1 MMLNKILHTLLM
13 LLTISFFAGCGYHI
27 GFIKHPQIDSLAVAP
42 AVNETPIYNTASEMR
57 SLMCEAIMQDGT
69 YKLSDQKRA
78 DAVIYLTVQSAK
90 FADISDASVDNDN
103 EYKPEEWE
111 TRVTVSYKVII
122 PGQGKPLRSGSVT
135 GISRFQLSVDIESS
149 RLRAVRQACYE
160 AARKVVYNIAEG
172 W

>member
-1 MMLNKILHTLLM
+1 MLKNLCIALLGS
-13 LLTISFFAGCGYHI
+13 LVICGLTGCGYHI

-42 AVNETPIYNTASEMR
+42 AINETALYNTASDMR
-57 SLMCEAIMQDGT
+57 SMMCEAIMQDGS
-69 YKLSDQKRA
+69 YKLSDQRNA

-90 FADISDASVDNDN
+90 FADVSGASVDNDN

-122 PGQGKPLRSGSVT
+122 PGQGKPLRAGSVT

-149 RLRAVRQACYE
+149 RLRAVRQACHE
-160 AARKVVYNIAEG
+160 AARKIVYNIAEG